1 MSTAFTNI
9 AARSTSWI
17 VLGLLA
23 GLYAAQSVTGSMVQT
38 ALPVVLPVTDWAA

>member
-1 MSTAFTNI
+1 MSTALMITS
-9 AARSTSWI
+9 ARSATRM

-38 ALPVVLPVTDWAA
+38 ALPTVLR